1 MDKKSNLQN
10 QKNKKKPNIKNMG
23 VDIDKNEY
31 YEIVLSNSAHFVS
44 VEHSS
49 STTCWTG
56 LLLLLGSICGSIGL
70 PPGVCQSN
78 HLHTVPCDPDG
89 V

>member
-31 YEIVLSNSAHFVS
+31 YEIICSNSAHPEDAFKRK
-44 VEHSS
+44 
-49 STTCWTG
+49 
-56 LLLLLGSICGSIGL
+56 
-70 PPGVCQSN
+70 
-78 HLHTVPCDPDG
+78 
-89 V
+89 